1 MGSGGGSIT
10 QKGASELIRDSDGM
24 GKPIPEFVL
33 RYEAVCFDLFGTLV
47 EVSDQRGVWRDALA
61 LVPYNARRQFK
72 HRMLHENRSMEN
84 LVSELYR
91 PADKNLWKTVAD
103 NTAAEARSIQMRSGM
118 SCIWSML
125 QRNGQKLGICSNLS
139 QDYGPPAIEQL
150 PTLPD
155 VRALSYE
162 LGCAKPDP
170 EIYQYVVDSFGN
182 RPEQVLFVG
191 DTPKTDI
198 LGPRQ
203 LGIDA
208 MLIREFEKLFSAPG

>member
-1 MGSGGGSIT
+1 MS
-10 QKGASELIRDSDGM
+10 
-24 GKPIPEFVL
+24 KPIPESVS

-47 EVSDQRGVWRDALA
+47 EVSDQRGVWRDVLA
-61 LVPYNARRQFK
+61 LVPCEKRRQFG
-72 HRMLHENRSMEN
+72 HRILRENRSMKN
-84 LVSELYR
+84 LVSELYPPEDTSR
-91 PADKNLWKTVAD
+91 WKTIAD
-103 NTAAEARSIQMRSGM
+103 NTAAEARSTQMRAGM
-118 SCIWSML
+118 SCIWSKL

-170 EIYQYVVDSFGN
+170 EIYQYVVDSFGY

-191 DTPKTDI
+191 DTPKTGI
-198 LGPRQ
+198 LGPRR

-208 MLIREFEKLFSAPG
+208 MHIREFEKLFSVPG